1 MSSMVKILGLASLL
15 VSLGC
20 GGSSSGGGGSGGGGG
35 GGGMTTGSGSCAV
48 STGGT
53 LVTCTDYGAGF
64 TASTVMQTCSSSM
77 ATYST
82 AACPSA
88 NRVGRCE
95 ITEMQGAVSVG
106 DAVNFYSPETSA
118 TVMSVCS
125 MENGLG
131 GITTT
136 FVPN

>member
-1 MSSMVKILGLASLL
+1 MKSSMLKTLGLASLL
-15 VSLGC
+15 VTLGC
-20 GGSSSGGGGSGGGGG
+20 GGSSSGGGGPGGGGG
-35 GGGMTTGSGSCAV
+35 GTTTGSGSCTM

-64 TASTVMQTCSSSM
+64 TASTVMQTCSASM
-77 ATYST
+77 STYSA

-95 ITEMQGAVSVG
+95 ITEMTGTVSVG

-125 MENGLG
+125 SENGVG